1 MGMNL
6 CVNRSLSMQQ
16 KQVGSPVCQLRM
28 LIDPV
33 RFLSLFSWF
42 FKIGFVNIFLGSY
55 VLRPEKGKGKPG
67 QFGSSPRD
75 WYSGWAC
82 MKSLITKG
90 LAVKSS
96 CPAKY
101 GCTIQYFSLFSICN
115 FLILLSIFI
124 SHYFFGVCIFHVQWL
139 IFKPYVLCWNLWKRL
154 FTMSNKW
161 HCFCAKDELVMKGF
175 VAGVVILIEMVIY
188 YCTVLWHV
196 CYGMYQDKP
205 YSFFL
210 VWVEI
215 FLGLLLGQ
223 FGTLL
228 FSRIT

>member
-67 QFGSSPRD
+67 QSGSSPRD

-139 IFKPYVLCWNLWKRL
+139 IFKPLCSVLK
-154 FTMSNKW
+154 S
-161 HCFCAKDELVMKGF
+161 MKAF
-175 VAGVVILIEMVIY
+175 VY
-188 YCTVLWHV
+188 YE
-196 CYGMYQDKP
+196 Q
-205 YSFFL
+205 
-210 VWVEI
+210 
-215 FLGLLLGQ
+215 
-223 FGTLL
+223 
-228 FSRIT
+228 